1 MRKIISICTVLMLV
15 LLLSG
20 CNKQKV
26 VFPDR
31 EAHMSYNSAP
41 TSSEIIAKEQKEKQ
55 EKMDKVMNAEWKKNP
70 NKYKLVA
77 LTFDDAPSYS
87 TAKDNN
93 TVKIIDAINKYEG
106 AGTLFCIGKNI
117 DTNGTALLS
126 YAKDLGF
133 ELANHTYNHMHLN
146 TLSKAD
152 IRTEIAR
159 VNDLLKERVGASSK
173 FLRPGYG
180 DVNDDVFSIA
190 TELNMPVIWTDVKGI
205 ADYSSESSADF
216 IEERVVNGVKDGSI
230 VLLHGNVKNTAEAM
244 ENICKRL
251 YDDGYRFVT
260 LSEMFE
266 YKGIKNI
273 PTDKMIENANL
284 D

>member
-1 MRKIISICTVLMLV
+1 M
-15 LLLSG
+15 
-20 CNKQKV
+20 
-26 VFPDR
+26 
-31 EAHMSYNSAP
+31 
-41 TSSEIIAKEQKEKQ
+41 
-55 EKMDKVMNAEWKKNP
+55 
-70 NKYKLVA
+70 
-77 LTFDDAPSYS
+77 
-87 TAKDNN
+87 
-93 TVKIIDAINKYEG
+93 
-106 AGTLFCIGKNI
+106 
-117 DTNGTALLS
+117 S

-216 IEERVVNGVKDGSI
+216 IEEKVVNGVKDGSI

-284 D
+284 Y